1 MRAAAA
7 VIGVVAVGLV
17 LAGCAGGDEPEAEP
31 SSAGPQSAA
40 PTLDAAAVTTQRVQV
55 PAPALDGNILGDPS
69 ERTALVILPPSYEAS
84 DKRYPVVYFLDGWQ
98 EPVGRLNSQAR
109 LLAQAMLAEGNQELI
124 VVEIDGDNALTGNF
138 YANSPIGGNMEDFVA
153 QDLVAYVDGAFRTIP
168 ERTSRGLAGFS
179 MGGFGAVN
187 VGMHRPDVFGAVSAL
202 SPGLMTPDGLADMLA
217 DNGAWVPYAAT
228 FSPDPTAT
236 ERPFAHL
243 LDPTVPLDQQDPA
256 TVAAYESG
264 FGDLEAKVAAY
275 LALPDQLSHIRLTYG
290 TTDSYA
296 WIPAGTEYLA
306 GLLTREGVP
315 HSLVTFD
322 GGHSLDNGYLR
333 EGLVAFFSDELA
345 GE

>member
-1 MRAAAA
+1 ML
-7 VIGVVAVGLV
+7 VAGLLV
-17 LAGCAGGDEPEAEP
+17 AGCSAGGDPEGPA
-31 SSAGPQSAA
+31 SSASAPASA
-40 PTLDAAAVTTQRVQV
+40 PSLDATAVTTQTVQV
-55 PAPALDGNILGDPS
+55 PAPSLDGNLLGDPS

-84 DKRYPVVYFLDGWQ
+84 SKRYPVVYFLDGWQ
-98 EPVGRLNSQAR
+98 EPVGRLKSQAR
-109 LLAQAMLAEGNQELI
+109 LLAEAMLAEGNQELI
-124 VVEIDGDNALTGNF
+124 VVEIDGNNALSGNF
-138 YANSPIGGNMEDFVA
+138 YANSPVGGNMEDFVA
-153 QDLVAYVDGAFRTIP
+153 EDLVAYVDGAFRTIP

-187 VGMHRPDVFGAVSAL
+187 VGLHRPDVFGAVSPL
-202 SPGLMTPDGLADMLA
+202 SPGLLAPGALADMLA

-228 FSPDPTAT
+228 FSPDTTAT

-296 WIPAGTEYLA
+296 WIPAGTQYLDQ
-306 GLLTREGVP
+306 LLTQEGVP
-315 HSLVTFD
+315 HSLVTFE
-322 GGHSLDNGYLR
+322 GGHTLDNGYLR